1 MSYEYD
7 RYLEQHISNVKKG
20 FDWMKENIPE
30 YVFDPNGEI
39 EANLIQHD
47 QSKRS
52 EEEYDA
58 YDQYFY
64 GNNKSYAV
72 VQNFD
77 LAWLHHIHVNPHHWQ
92 HWVLVND
99 DPEDGTVALDM
110 PYEVIVEM
118 ICDWWAFSWVKG
130 DLTEIFDWYEDHKER
145 MILSDKTR
153 KTVEKIL
160 DAIKEK
166 NSK

>member
-30 YVFDPNGEI
+30 YVFDPYGEI
-39 EANLIQHD
+39 EAALIQHD
-47 QSKRS
+47 QSKYGP
-52 EEEYDA
+52 EEYDA

-64 GNNKSYAV
+64 GNNRSFSV
-72 VQNFD
+72 VQNFN

-92 HWVLVND
+92 HWVLIND
-99 DPEDGTVALDM
+99 DPKDGTVALDM

-118 ICDWWAFSWVKG
+118 ICDWWAFSWAKG
-130 DLTEIFDWYEDHKER
+130 DLTEIFTWYEDHKER

-166 NSK
+166 ISK

>member
-20 FDWMKENIPE
+20 FDWMKENIPQ
-30 YVFDPNGEI
+30 YVFDPYGEI
-39 EANLIQHD
+39 EAGLALHD

-92 HWVLVND
+92 HWVLIND
-99 DPEDGTVALDM
+99 DPKDGTVALDM

-118 ICDWWAFSWVKG
+118 ICDWWAFSWAKG
-130 DLTEIFDWYEDHKER
+130 DLTEIFTWYEDHKER

-166 NSK
+166 ISK

>member
-47 QSKRS
+47 QSKY
-52 EEEYDA
+52 EAEEYDA

-64 GNNKSYAV
+64 GNNRSFSV
-72 VQNFD
+72 VQNFN

-92 HWVLVND
+92 HWVLIND
-99 DPEDGTVALDM
+99 DPKDGTVALDM

-118 ICDWWAFSWVKG
+118 ICDWWAFSWAKG
-130 DLTEIFDWYEDHKER
+130 DLTEIFTWYEDHKER

-160 DAIKEK
+160 DVIKEK

>member
-39 EANLIQHD
+39 EAALIQHD
-47 QSKRS
+47 QSKYGA
-52 EEEYDA
+52 EEYDA

-64 GNNKSYAV
+64 GNNKSYTV
-72 VQNFD
+72 VQNFN

-92 HWVLVND
+92 HWVLIND
-99 DPEDGTVALDM
+99 DPKDGTVALDM